1 METSV
6 LTPFLLCAP
15 HFPSR
20 VLSTWAEP
28 GRAVRCA
35 QRSPRAVP
43 QGYYLGE
50 KTHVTQQHSSPFLGP
65 ARSVSA
71 YPFLK
76 LLFLHHGDESCWI
89 STLSTA
95 STAIL
100 QVEENQLSILCKGHH
115 DNVSNCL
122 QAGKHFWLPP
132 CHQEMKQTEQT
143 CTSGSNFALLQ
154 HFYLSPFCC
163 FCNTWHSP
171 SCPLLLGSRIGHSVG
186 TKYKMRNVLEE
197 RTNTNITS
205 IWQWFSALVDEI
217 QLQVREAAA
226 CRCVA
231 SVKSR
236 H

>member
-1 METSV
+1 MCSTLSQS
-6 LTPFLLCAP
+6 CAT
-15 HFPSR
+15 R
-20 VLSTWAEP
+20 VLF
-28 GRAVRCA
+28 GR
-35 QRSPRAVP
+35 
-43 QGYYLGE
+43 
-50 KTHVTQQHSSPFLGP
+50 KNTHMTQQHSSPFLRP

-71 YPFLK
+71 YPSLK

-154 HFYLSPFCC
+154 NFYLYPFCC

-171 SCPLLLGSRIGHSVG
+171 CPLLLGSRIGHSMG
-186 TKYKMRNVLEE
+186 TKYEMRNVLEE
-197 RTNTNITS
+197 RINTNITS

-217 QLQVREAAA
+217 QLQVREAEA
-226 CRCVA
+226 CRCVV